1 MYSYIYFIDVIICF
15 LPYPAVGGLYHD
27 FRIALFIFRPNQTGL
42 GFLYYNLHIVLP
54 KGNHR
59 RITGNKLSS
68 NRITPA
74 KPKASKIYPHNTK
87 SVPSQIY
94 N

>member
-1 MYSYIYFIDVIICF
+1 M
-15 LPYPAVGGLYHD
+15 LPE
-27 FRIALFIFRPNQTGL
+27 
-42 GFLYYNLHIVLP
+42 
-54 KGNHR
+54 GNHR